1 MNASLDS
8 LVGDLVDEDFKHL
21 SREFSGCL
29 KLVKEKGVYP
39 YGYMDSFKKLN
50 ECELPN
56 KDASFSS
63 LNGVGISDEDYLRA
77 KKVWNA
83 FDIKNLGEYHDLY
96 LKTDVLFLC
105 DVFEKFIN
113 VCLDPCHYFS
123 SPGLAW
129 DAMLKMMRIELELIS
144 DVDMH
149 LFIEKGMRG
158 GISYFAK
165 RYCKANNKYVKGYDA
180 SRGDSFIVYF
190 DVRNLYGWATMQYL
204 PYGGFKWMSEE
215 EIDDFDFMSVG
226 CDSDKGYVLEVEL
239 KYPDNLH
246 DFHNDYPL
254 APEKLKVKSD
264 MLSRYCMGIAEKYEV
279 KMGNV
284 KKLIPNLGD
293 KKKYVVHY
301 KNLQLYLSLG
311 MKVVKIHRV
320 LMFYQSNWLNEFV
333 QFNTKKRMCA
343 NNDFEKDF
351 FKLMTNCVYVKTME
365 NLRKRVNINLVN
377 NGEVY
382 VKCVSRPTFVSQKIL
397 DKNLVAIHKV
407 KLAVTLNKPI
417 YVGFCFLELSK
428 LFMYEWHY
436 NYFKVNYDANL
447 LFTDTESLVYEVK
460 GVDNVYEKDYGD
472 RDLFDFSNY
481 LKESRFYDGSNKKVI
496 GKMKDEMGGKVI
508 SKFVGLRSK
517 MYSLITLD
525 EKEKIRA
532 KGLSKKLGLR
542 YSEFYDVLFSKKIV
556 RHNMKRIQAKKHKSG
571 TYDICKISLSCFD
584 DKRYLLDD
592 GINSLAYFHKDIR

>member
-158 GISYFAK
+158 GISYIAK